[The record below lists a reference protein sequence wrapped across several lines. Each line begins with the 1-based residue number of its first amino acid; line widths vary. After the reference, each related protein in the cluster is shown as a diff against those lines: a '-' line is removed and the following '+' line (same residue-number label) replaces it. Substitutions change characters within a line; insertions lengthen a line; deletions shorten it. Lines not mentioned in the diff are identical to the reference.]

1 MIWGVIIMVIFGIC
15 SSTVRK
21 SRLIRNIIIL
31 EIIILLL
38 SSEKTICRITEKVF
52 GMIQFPWRW
61 YILLVPISV
70 IGFIEII
77 DLMHGKVKI
86 ALRMIAVAVA
96 LLIAVLDVAQFD
108 FVPFYETRVYLALF
122 ADDSFNGA
130 MDLLYVPNAAF
141 ESGAYSMDFYENDEP
156 VIKDAVYDLAYTR
169 NENDFVIQEMNME
182 STDFSIIFPLFMYK
196 GYVAENLF
204 TGETY
209 EVIES
214 DTGLVQVNIENYSGG
229 DIRVYYKGTL
239 AQKVSLGISKIV
251 VCALLIYLCVNLIF
265 LSLRGDDTCYL
276 TR

>member
-1 MIWGVIIMVIFGIC
+1 
-15 SSTVRK
+15 
-21 SRLIRNIIIL
+21 
-31 EIIILLL
+31 
-38 SSEKTICRITEKVF
+38 
-52 GMIQFPWRW
+52 
-61 YILLVPISV
+61 
-70 IGFIEII
+70 
-77 DLMHGKVKI
+77 
-86 ALRMIAVAVA
+86 
-96 LLIAVLDVAQFD
+96 
-108 FVPFYETRVYLALF
+108 
-122 ADDSFNGA
+122 
-130 MDLLYVPNAAF
+130 
-141 ESGAYSMDFYENDEP
+141 
-156 VIKDAVYDLAYTR
+156 
-169 NENDFVIQEMNME
+169 MNME